1 MDEAEMA
8 TPDLL
13 KPRFKIHFILC
24 FRKIIW
30 EPISQR
36 GKRIFFSRMIMIIIH
51 EILKMGFYAES
62 IGIKMPGRAR
72 LHLDRKCAYSSHIG
86 VTLPNLPL
94 ELKGLLNI
102 FCGLEGNTN
111 GEEDIAVNRM
121 KNRYRITVFAVVS
134 IALIL
139 ITSLYSFL
147 QKP

>member
-1 MDEAEMA
+1 MA

-13 KPRFKIHFILC
+13 KSLFKIHLILG
-24 FRKIIW
+24 FREIIW

-86 VTLPNLPL
+86 VTLPNLLL
-94 ELKGLLNI
+94 ELNGLLDVL
-102 FCGLEGNTN
+102 CRLEGNTN
-111 GEEDIAVNRM
+111 GEEDITVNPM
-121 KNRYRITVFAVVS
+121 
-134 IALIL
+134 
-139 ITSLYSFL
+139 
-147 QKP
+147 